1 MPSSIPY
8 DPSLVLANIVD
19 PKVLN
24 KVKAISTIRA
34 EADIAQEALNAVVAT
49 RRSLDMTRAELLNL
63 GIDVTDLDAEIEE
76 LNKDI
81 TKKAAAYCAA
91 KIKAEKAIL
100 ELPEDVYGKKGVV
113 DYTPESPVDYVKTEI
128 KTMPLASDSINMDV
142 QYFSLDTNMQDSSTF
157 ASQIGGFVSAST
169 AWMGAKASSEL
180 STAAQTQ
187 TNAQTSKHKVSGTLV
202 LSVSCK
208 HKNASLLAPFFL
220 NVDKGIEVWNYY
232 YPEKENRLDPTDLK
246 SMTNLTQKDEDADAP
261 GFSIVS
267 GVTYGSSF
275 VGMVHM
281 LNTTETN
288 SSQSMD
294 SIAMSLQA
302 QMSAGGWFANASGG
316 FGVNTSFSNAVKS
329 LLSTQN
335 VTSHVTMI
343 CMGAVP
349 SMTSNQVQIAV
360 EKFDQSDPAKSME
373 ALASLQN
380 ATASNQES
388 VAASAEA
395 ARTGGQMASLKTGQI
410 QSTISA
416 LAQIDDGQNKVL
428 DINSMMTALEDY
440 VSKVPDADTGV
451 PLNYYIKKIT
461 KEMLAQM
468 WVAKYF
474 PDRYMAI
481 KYDDSEPKGIDVID
495 NTQSVPKPFVSMP
508 LRQTPGET
516 KAAESRHEAA
526 RSEEPRPEEARPEE
540 TGPEEATPEEP

>member
-1 MPSSIPY
+1 
-8 DPSLVLANIVD
+8 
-19 PKVLN
+19 
-24 KVKAISTIRA
+24 
-34 EADIAQEALNAVVAT
+34 
-49 RRSLDMTRAELLNL
+49 
-63 GIDVTDLDAEIEE
+63 
-76 LNKDI
+76 
-81 TKKAAAYCAA
+81 
-91 KIKAEKAIL
+91 
-100 ELPEDVYGKKGVV
+100 
-113 DYTPESPVDYVKTEI
+113 
-128 KTMPLASDSINMDV
+128 
-142 QYFSLDTNMQDSSTF
+142 
-157 ASQIGGFVSAST
+157 
-169 AWMGAKASSEL
+169 
-180 STAAQTQ
+180 
-187 TNAQTSKHKVSGTLV
+187 
-202 LSVSCK
+202 
-208 HKNASLLAPFFL
+208 
-220 NVDKGIEVWNYY
+220 
-232 YPEKENRLDPTDLK
+232 
-246 SMTNLTQKDEDADAP
+246 
-261 GFSIVS
+261 
-267 GVTYGSSF
+267 
-275 VGMVHM
+275 
-281 LNTTETN
+281 
-288 SSQSMD
+288 MD

-481 KYDDSEPKGIDVID
+481 KYDDLDPKGIDVMD
-495 NTQSVPKPFVSMP
+495 NKQSVPKPFVSMP

-526 RSEEPRPEEARPEE
+526 RPEEPRPEEARPEE
-540 TGPEEATPEEP
+540 ATPEEP